1 MTLGLFLYR
10 LLTTLMTPFLGV
22 FFRRRVKA
30 GKEAEGRFNER
41 VAKRLQAR
49 PDGRLIWLHA
59 ASVGESQLLLELAR
73 RLAPD
78 SAEETTYLFTCQ
90 TQTAAN
96 LVAAAI
102 DKDSALKRLC
112 AIQQMAV
119 FDSPGGARRFLEH
132 WRPTMAIFAE
142 GEIWPNLLLG
152 LKARNIPSVLINARM
167 TENSLKG
174 WMRWPKTAQAVF
186 GAFDHLISADLQ
198 TKTGLEKLSGLS
210 VLNPGN
216 LKSALPA
223 PSVDDD
229 ELSKLKEAIGERRV
243 LLAASTHA
251 GEEALALDAFMKL
264 TPDDFMIIAPRHPER
279 GDEVDGLLSCT
290 RFGISRRSEGDP
302 VNQDTQILL
311 ADTMGEMGLWYR
323 LADAVYLGGGHAPG
337 VGGHN
342 PLEALRLDKPVITGP
357 SLFNFKDLSERLASH
372 QGFSIVEDADGLA
385 AALPLDPVSQ
395 DLHNMLE
402 ADALGP
408 MSKTLEQLN
417 PLLKRT
423 GVLT

>member
-10 LLTTLMTPFLGV
+10 LLSTLMTPFLGV

-41 VAKRLQAR
+41 IAKRLPAR
-49 PDGRLIWLHA
+49 PNGRLIWLHA
-59 ASVGESQLLLELAR
+59 ASVGESQLLLELTR

-78 SAEETTYLFTCQ
+78 TAKDTAFLFTCQ

-102 DKDSALKRLC
+102 RDDTALTGIR

-119 FDSPGGARRFLEH
+119 FDSPGGSRRFLDH
-132 WRPTMAIFAE
+132 WQPTLAVFAE

-152 LKARNIPSVLINARM
+152 LKARNIPAALINARM
-167 TENSLKG
+167 TESSLKG
-174 WMRWPKTAQAVF
+174 WMRWPKTAHAVF
-186 GAFDHLISADLQ
+186 GAFDQLVSADLQ
-198 TKTGLEKLSGLS
+198 TKTGLEELSGLS

-223 PSVDDD
+223 PTVNDA
-229 ELSKLKEAIGERRV
+229 ELTALRLAIGERRI

-279 GDEVDGLLSCT
+279 GDEIDGLLSCT

-302 VNQDTQILL
+302 VTEDTQILL

-342 PLEALRLDKPVITGP
+342 PLEALRLNKPVITGP
-357 SLFNFKDLSERLASH
+357 SLFNFNDLSERLKPH
-372 QGFSIVEDADGLA
+372 QGFSIVEDADALA
-385 AALPLDPVSQ
+385 AALPLAPVSQ
-395 DLHNMLE
+395 DLHDMLE

-423 GVLT
+423 GVIA